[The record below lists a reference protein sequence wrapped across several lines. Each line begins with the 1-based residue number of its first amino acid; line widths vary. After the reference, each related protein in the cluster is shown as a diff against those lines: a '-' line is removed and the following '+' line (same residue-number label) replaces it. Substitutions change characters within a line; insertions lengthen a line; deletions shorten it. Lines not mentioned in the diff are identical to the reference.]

1 MCENVI
7 VIKGQG
13 IRGEKEIK
21 QIVIFPNRDESKRAK
36 EIINHT
42 GVAFESIA
50 PPENFLDVA
59 SEVFIF
65 SQEDRP
71 KIELA
76 ISNKNLAVSGFVDY
90 KPAPVLPQELRRDK
104 IWVSLL
110 KDINITFVAPCIAD
124 SRKIRLI
131 AYFSNNVAEVFPY
144 LNAVMKNATYNKE
157 GPTLNF
163 SKDGRMVN
171 IYSHKVAIAK
181 IDEIVDAWQTLAYI
195 KDLINDTHNKKD
207 SIVPNYERKVSP
219 AALEIY
225 SWLPKTNCK
234 QCSEVTCLAFVLKLI
249 LGEQNIT
256 NCKPLFTEKY
266 EDNKRI
272 MLDIV
277 EALGYEVPEDF
288 EEKT

>member
-1 MCENVI
+1 MCENII
-7 VIKGQG
+7 VIKAQG
-13 IRGEKEIK
+13 IKGEKEIK

-65 SQEDRP
+65 SQEDRA

-76 ISNKNLAVSGFVDY
+76 IANKNLAVSGFVDY

-181 IDEIVDAWQTLAYI
+181 ID
-195 KDLINDTHNKKD
+195 
-207 SIVPNYERKVSP
+207 
-219 AALEIY
+219 
-225 SWLPKTNCK
+225 
-234 QCSEVTCLAFVLKLI
+234 
-249 LGEQNIT
+249 
-256 NCKPLFTEKY
+256 
-266 EDNKRI
+266 
-272 MLDIV
+272 
-277 EALGYEVPEDF
+277 
-288 EEKT
+288 